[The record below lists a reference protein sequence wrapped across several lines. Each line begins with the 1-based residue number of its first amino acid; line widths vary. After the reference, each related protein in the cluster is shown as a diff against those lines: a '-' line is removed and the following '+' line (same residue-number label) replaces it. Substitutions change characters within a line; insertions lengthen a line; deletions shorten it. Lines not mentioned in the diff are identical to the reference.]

1 MSFLN
6 STRNPRNQKKK
17 KIRACSK
24 KKTEKEITKTQT
36 LGLFQLYPNGYK
48 ISHAF
53 MRAVTVIIYTYTN
66 THPTRCLNKDRGIF
80 LI

>member
-6 STRNPRNQKKK
+6 SAWNPRNKQTKAVHVLKKHKKK
-17 KIRACSK
+17 K
-24 KKTEKEITKTQT
+24 EKENTKTQT

-53 MRAVTVIIYTYTN
+53 MRAVTVIIYTS
-66 THPTRCLNKDRGIF
+66 THPTRCLNKDKGIF